1 MHAISGSTLSS
12 THCCCLCLPLVPLQ
26 WDPRKVNPWQQEV
39 YIYNAGEAVASVELN
54 GKPLKLAG

>member
-1 MHAISGSTLSS
+1 MR
-12 THCCCLCLPLVPLQ
+12 LVPLQ

-39 YIYNAGEAVASVELN
+39 YIYNAGEAIASVDLN